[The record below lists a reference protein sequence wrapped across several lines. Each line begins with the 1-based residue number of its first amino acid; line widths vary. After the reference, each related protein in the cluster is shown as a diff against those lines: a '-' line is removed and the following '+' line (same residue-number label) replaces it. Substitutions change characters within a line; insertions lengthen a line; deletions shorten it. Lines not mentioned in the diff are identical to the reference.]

1 MYRYSPKDQKLID
14 ERVEQFRDQV
24 RRNLA
29 GELSED
35 EFRPLRLQNGL
46 YYQLH
51 APMLRIAIPYGMLSS
66 DQLRRLGD
74 CAKRYSKGYG
84 HFTTR
89 TNMQYNWPQLE
100 DVPDLLGELAE
111 RHIHAIQTSGNCI
124 RNTTVDQFAGV
135 AKDEIEDPRPYCEL
149 IRQWSTFHP
158 EFAYLPRKFKIAVS
172 GASSDRAAVKW
183 HDIGLYL
190 VKNDAG
196 NTGFAIWVGG
206 GMGRTPLVAQQLYD
220 FVPKSDLLSR
230 LEAILRIY
238 NLQGNRDNKFKA
250 RIKILVKALGIDK
263 MRELVD
269 AEWEAMDKSGLVL
282 EDEQVEAMKQHFT
295 SPDYDPNAAEASDL
309 DARKAENPEFSR
321 WVVNNGT
328 RHKVPGYRAMTISLA
343 HADRAPGDVTTEE
356 MHALADLAD
365 EYSFG
370 EIRVTHDQNI
380 VFTDVREADLF
391 PLWQKLTDIDLAR
404 SNIGHLTDMICCPGL
419 DYCGLAD
426 AHSIPIAKA
435 INDYFD
441 DIDYVHDI
449 GHLEIKM
456 SGCMNACGH
465 HHAGHIGIM
474 GRERKGEEYYAI
486 QIGGSRERDAD
497 AAKVVGKPVKADQV
511 APAVKTLLDEY
522 LNLREGE
529 ESFIETYQRVGIAP
543 FKTAFKAVA
552 Q

>member
-1 MYRYSPKDQKLID
+1 MYRYSPKDQKMIE

-29 GELSED
+29 GSLDEE

-66 DQLRRLGD
+66 NQLRRLGD
-74 CAKRYSKGYG
+74 CAEKYSKGYG

-89 TNMQYNWPQLE
+89 TNMQYHWPQLE

-111 RHIHAIQTSGNCI
+111 QQIHAIQTSGNCI
-124 RNTTVDQFAGV
+124 RNTTVDQFAGI
-135 AKDEIEDPRPYCEL
+135 AADELEDPRPYCEI

-172 GASSDRAAVKW
+172 GASQDRAAVKW

-190 VKNDAG
+190 VKNEAG
-196 NTGFAIWVGG
+196 DVGFSVWVGG
-206 GMGRTPLVAQQLYD
+206 GMGRTPLVSQCMYE
-220 FVPKSDLLSR
+220 FIPKRELLGR
-230 LEAILRIY
+230 LEAIIRVY

-250 RIKILVKALGIDK
+250 RIKILVKALGMDK
-263 MRELVD
+263 LRELVD
-269 AEWEAMDKSGLVL
+269 AEYDAMDKTGLEL
-282 EDEQVEAMKQHFT
+282 SDARIEEMKTHFT
-295 SPDYDPNAAEASDL
+295 APEYDAKAVEFEEL
-309 DARKAENPEFSR
+309 DAQKAENPEFSR

-328 RHKVPGYRAMTISLA
+328 RHKVKGYRAMTISLA
-343 HADRAPGDVTTEE
+343 HADRAPGDVTTAE

-365 EYSFG
+365 QYSFG

-380 VFTDVREADLF
+380 VFADVRIEDLF
-391 PLWQKLTDIDLAR
+391 PLWQKLSELDLAR
-404 SNIGHLTDMICCPGL
+404 SNIGLLTDMICCPGL

-426 AHSIPIAKA
+426 AHSIPIAQS

-441 DIDYVHDI
+441 DIDYIHDI

-474 GRERKGEEYYAI
+474 GRERKGEEFYAI
-486 QIGGSRERDAD
+486 QIGGSRELDAETG
-497 AAKVVGKPVKADQV
+497 KIVGKPVKADEV
-511 APAVKTLLDEY
+511 APTVKKLLDEY
-522 LNLREGE
+522 LDLREGE
-529 ESFIETYQRVGIAP
+529 ESFIETYQRVGIDP
-543 FKTAFKAVA
+543 FKAALKA
-552 Q
+552 